1 MGIIATQTE
10 KKTGYEIVPS
20 GTHIARCYS
29 MIHIGTIE
37 EEYMGEKKDRNKVR
51 LGFEIPSEM
60 RTFGDKEMPMS
71 ISKEYT
77 LTMFE
82 KGNLRKDLESWR
94 GKGFS
99 DAEANSFDIT
109 KLLGVPCMISV
120 VHKTSKKGTEY
131 ALISTISP
139 LMKGSKCPNMYNKE
153 FQFNYNDNYD
163 SSWLDNECPEYLATQ
178 IKNSQEYGKTRLEE
192 HTGIP
197 AVDNVI
203 TSIEEGLD
211 HKGEYKDDLPF

>member
-10 KKTGYEIVPS
+10 KKTDYEIVPS

-60 RTFGDKEMPMS
+60 RNFHRGVGKMPRPMPMS

-94 GKGFS
+94 GKGFT

-139 LMKGSKCPNMYNKE
+139 LMKDSKCPDMKNKE
-153 FQFNYNDNYD
+153 FQFNYNDNFD
-163 SSWLDNECPEYLATQ
+163 ENWLKHECPEYLATQ
-178 IKNSQEYGKTRLEE
+178 IKNSQEYGQTQLGE

-197 AVDNVI
+197 AVDKAV
-203 TSIEEGLD
+203 EEVL
-211 HKGEYKDDLPF
+211 EDDLPF